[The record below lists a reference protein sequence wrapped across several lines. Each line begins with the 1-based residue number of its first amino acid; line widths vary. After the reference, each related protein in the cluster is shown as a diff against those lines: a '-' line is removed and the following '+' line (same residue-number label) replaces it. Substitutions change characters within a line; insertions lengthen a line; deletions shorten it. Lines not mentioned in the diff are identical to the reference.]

1 MKRNSLLLVLLLTSW
16 TALFA
21 QVPGSQYGPPIKDS
35 MTCYTPTEL
44 RAVAMT
50 LVNGQECDTLLEIAH
65 QAIVYKDTTIASQ
78 KRTIEKQEV
87 RQLDTEHLADE
98 YKGQKEAAEQ
108 ALKDEQKKKK
118 WILAGWGGTTVLL
131 SIITILALL

>member
-16 TALFA
+16 TVLFG

-50 LVNGQECDTLLEIAH
+50 LVNGQECDTLLKIAH

-118 WILAGWGGTTVLL
+118 WILAGWGSTTIILL
-131 SIITILALL
+131 TLTFLALL

>member
-1 MKRNSLLLVLLLTSW
+1 MS
-16 TALFA
+16 
-21 QVPGSQYGPPIKDS
+21 
-35 MTCYTPTEL
+35 
-44 RAVAMT
+44 
-50 LVNGQECDTLLEIAH
+50 LVNGQECDTLLKIAH

-118 WILAGWGGTTVLL
+118 WILAGWGSTTIILL
-131 SIITILALL
+131 TLTFLALL

>member
-1 MKRNSLLLVLLLTSW
+1 
-16 TALFA
+16 
-21 QVPGSQYGPPIKDS
+21 
-35 MTCYTPTEL
+35 
-44 RAVAMT
+44 MT
-50 LVNGQECDTLLEIAH
+50 LVNGQECDTLLKIAH

-118 WILAGWGGTTVLL
+118 WSKYLCDTKLKDIVSTAAWAT
-131 SIITILALL
+131 ALPCARR

>member
-16 TALFA
+16 TVLFG

-44 RAVAMT
+44 RAVAMS
-50 LVNGQECDTLLEIAH
+50 LVNGQECDTLLKIAH

-118 WILAGWGGTTVLL
+118 WILAGWGSTTIILL
-131 SIITILALL
+131 TLTFLALL

>member
-16 TALFA
+16 IALFG

-50 LVNGQECDTLLEIAH
+50 LVNGQECDTLLKIAH

-118 WILAGWGGTTVLL
+118 WIFAGWGGTTVVLL
-131 SIITILALL
+131 AITILALL

>member
-16 TALFA
+16 TVLFG

-44 RAVAMT
+44 RAVAMS
-50 LVNGQECDTLLEIAH
+50 LVNGQECDTLLKIAH

-118 WILAGWGGTTVLL
+118 WILAGWSGTTVLL
-131 SIITILALL
+131 SVIAILALL